1 MTKANDSTTTPDAIT
16 PKALASELGISP
28 KALRRVLRS
37 MTDDRA
43 GKGGTWKLDDATADA
58 IRARIA
64 EGVRRS
70 TTPTLKG

>member
-1 MTKANDSTTTPDAIT
+1 MTAKNTTPAPAPEMT
-16 PKALASELGISP
+16 PKALAAELAISP
-28 KALRRVLRS
+28 KALRRILRS

-43 GKGGTWKLDDATADA
+43 GKGGTWKLDDATCDA
-58 IRARIA
+58 IRTRIA

>member
-1 MTKANDSTTTPDAIT
+1 MTKANDTTPAEGMT

-43 GKGGTWKLDDATADA
+43 GKGGVWVLDDATCEA
-58 IRARIA
+58 IRTRIA